1 MGVPVPPPRV
11 NVLPLAAVTRSVPL
25 STNLSKM
32 NGSKR
37 SIRRLHCRFITRAR
51 EPSKRRSSA
60 VVSTRTNSLAQA
72 KLRARVARSADRLQQ
87 SSPRPAIRY
96 RLQGAENR
104 LTFAPLC
111 AKGRNP
117 PGRGRRIAV
126 PVPPCAAIREEACF
140 VRSWPLFAGCSR
152 TFRLGGGPVA
162 SRGSGARQIRPGDF
176 RGRLRGLPSR
186 RPGPCLRD
194 ESHGP
199 DGSPAPALYDRPRT
213 REPSRG

>member
-1 MGVPVPPPRV
+1 MGASGPSAASIADSSPALANRPSAVQAPPFPPGPTRLRKLSCAHGLLGAPIDYNKVPPVRQSGTACKERKIGSHSPHYALKVAIPRG
-11 NVLPLAAVTRSVPL
+11 AA
-25 STNLSKM
+25 
-32 NGSKR
+32 
-37 SIRRLHCRFITRAR
+37 
-51 EPSKRRSSA
+51 
-60 VVSTRTNSLAQA
+60 
-72 KLRARVARSADRLQQ
+72 
-87 SSPRPAIRY
+87 
-96 RLQGAENR
+96 
-104 LTFAPLC
+104 
-111 AKGRNP
+111 
-117 PGRGRRIAV
+117 RRIAV

-213 REPSRG
+213 REPSRGLSSLRGRQ